1 LTSLFYEFYKR
12 CKSIK
17 TLSEMVTFVRIVEAI
32 YYFPHRAGQIIM
44 VYPDRLFIRKI
55 HWGINPFSI
64 LSYNIFKLK
73 LML

>member
-1 LTSLFYEFYKR
+1 
-12 CKSIK
+12 
-17 TLSEMVTFVRIVEAI
+17 MVTFVRIVEAI